1 MIEYLN
7 KFSSEEVL
15 RFEKFVKSPFY
26 NSNKNLL
33 KLTDFLIA
41 LYPDI
46 NKKNSSK
53 SVISSK
59 VFNEKKIND
68 VKIRK
73 LMSDF
78 NKVIDRFIMQIEFE
92 SDNVRN
98 RILLLNSLRKRG
110 MDKRFEYDFNEFSK
124 SQKNLFSKDE
134 DYYNNEVNLLSE
146 YYSHNQ
152 SKYKNIKAEILQE
165 KSDNIDMRFIFEKLH
180 TFHEMFDNEGSRN
193 RDKFFNRTF
202 YEEIKSYIENNLKN
216 VRDEHPNI
224 YIIYL
229 VLKMNETFND
239 DYLDSLLK
247 FLKANQ
253 KKFTNYNLVYYYN
266 YITAYYNKKINVGHI
281 KYRKDLIKLYM
292 RMMKND
298 LFLIDNIITDF
309 EYNNVVNIALAEGK
323 YDWIDDFIET
333 YKIYLEKTFAEDI
346 YNLAKAKLLFHSE
359 KYDNI
364 FEYLNK
370 VDIKDPTYYINSKFL
385 LGRVYF
391 EKDEDESI
399 QYILD
404 NLLQYK
410 RNKKILSEEQQKSIQ
425 LYLGF
430 MNDLM
435 KISNCPELEK
445 DRKKSLK
452 AIMRK
457 ELSNPDG
464 FIPARS
470 WFYEKLEKV

>member
-152 SKYKNIKAEILQE
+152 SKYKNI
-165 KSDNIDMRFIFEKLH
+165 
-180 TFHEMFDNEGSRN
+180 
-193 RDKFFNRTF
+193 
-202 YEEIKSYIENNLKN
+202 
-216 VRDEHPNI
+216 
-224 YIIYL
+224 
-229 VLKMNETFND
+229 
-239 DYLDSLLK
+239 
-247 FLKANQ
+247 
-253 KKFTNYNLVYYYN
+253 
-266 YITAYYNKKINVGHI
+266 
-281 KYRKDLIKLYM
+281 
-292 RMMKND
+292 
-298 LFLIDNIITDF
+298 
-309 EYNNVVNIALAEGK
+309 
-323 YDWIDDFIET
+323 
-333 YKIYLEKTFAEDI
+333 
-346 YNLAKAKLLFHSE
+346 
-359 KYDNI
+359 
-364 FEYLNK
+364 
-370 VDIKDPTYYINSKFL
+370 
-385 LGRVYF
+385 
-391 EKDEDESI
+391 
-399 QYILD
+399 
-404 NLLQYK
+404 
-410 RNKKILSEEQQKSIQ
+410 
-425 LYLGF
+425 
-430 MNDLM
+430 
-435 KISNCPELEK
+435 
-445 DRKKSLK
+445 
-452 AIMRK
+452 
-457 ELSNPDG
+457 
-464 FIPARS
+464 
-470 WFYEKLEKV
+470 

>member
-1 MIEYLN
+1 
-7 KFSSEEVL
+7 
-15 RFEKFVKSPFY
+15 
-26 NSNKNLL
+26 
-33 KLTDFLIA
+33 
-41 LYPDI
+41 
-46 NKKNSSK
+46 
-53 SVISSK
+53 
-59 VFNEKKIND
+59 
-68 VKIRK
+68 
-73 LMSDF
+73 
-78 NKVIDRFIMQIEFE
+78 
-92 SDNVRN
+92 
-98 RILLLNSLRKRG
+98 
-110 MDKRFEYDFNEFSK
+110 
-124 SQKNLFSKDE
+124 
-134 DYYNNEVNLLSE
+134 
-146 YYSHNQ
+146 
-152 SKYKNIKAEILQE
+152 
-165 KSDNIDMRFIFEKLH
+165 
-180 TFHEMFDNEGSRN
+180 
-193 RDKFFNRTF
+193 
-202 YEEIKSYIENNLKN
+202 
-216 VRDEHPNI
+216 
-224 YIIYL
+224 
-229 VLKMNETFND
+229 
-239 DYLDSLLK
+239 
-247 FLKANQ
+247 
-253 KKFTNYNLVYYYN
+253 
-266 YITAYYNKKINVGHI
+266 
-281 KYRKDLIKLYM
+281 
-292 RMMKND
+292 MKND